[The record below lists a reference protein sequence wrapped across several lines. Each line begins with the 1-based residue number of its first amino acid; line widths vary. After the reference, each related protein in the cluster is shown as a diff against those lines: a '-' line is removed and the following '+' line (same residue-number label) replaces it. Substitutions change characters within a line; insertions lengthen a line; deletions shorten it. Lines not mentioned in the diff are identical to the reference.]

1 MHVKLGW
8 FLSIKKRPLE
18 ISTSVT
24 LGTMKR
30 KSLDRGPR
38 QVIHGSKVS
47 APSENDLDDRP
58 KKEGLGNVGSIETS
72 AYNLIKMILSG
83 IGGIGRRD

>member
-1 MHVKLGW
+1 M
-8 FLSIKKRPLE
+8 
-18 ISTSVT
+18 
-24 LGTMKR
+24 
-30 KSLDRGPR
+30 
-38 QVIHGSKVS
+38 IHGSKVS

-72 AYNLIKMILSG
+72 AYNLIKIILSG

>member
-1 MHVKLGW
+1 LA
-8 FLSIKKRPLE
+8 
-18 ISTSVT
+18 ISTAAT
-24 LGTMKR
+24 LGTLKR
-30 KSLDRGPR
+30 QSPDQDPR

-47 APSENDLDDRP
+47 GPSENDLDDKP

-72 AYNLIKMILSG
+72 AYNFIKRIFSG